1 MFQSYL
7 FLQNVSAIFVF
18 QSYKYIYI
26 CQGASWKINVCIYLS
41 GCIMENKCIY
51 IFVRVHHGKV
61 QNMSIFR
68 KKLFY
73 PNLCFGFSKT
83 TVVFQFCFNFQNKNR
98 FLSLALSLFL
108 ISKTIFS
115 GSCTIVLVYTL
126 LLD

>member
-1 MFQSYL
+1 MY
-7 FLQNVSAIFVF
+7 V
-18 QSYKYIYI
+18 YI
-26 CQGASWKINVCIYLS
+26 CQGASWKINVYIYIYLS

-115 GSCTIVLVYTL
+115 GSCTIVTSIYSIIRLIILMGRIMLSYNS
-126 LLD
+126 